1 MLLLLRSLLSLYPS
15 AYRDEYGEEMMT
27 VLAEVQAD
35 IRSKGPMIRAVACA
49 HEAAGLLR
57 GALEEHVQSFLF
69 PQRCSPYL
77 QRRFSMR
84 SEFRFPK
91 ATVTLMT
98 MILVAVI
105 MTIVKATAIEDS
117 VPSANPAVG
126 PIHPAQFTIVSTLLV
141 IMAAVSVAGALVWAI
156 LFALNRS
163 GIQRLSALN
172 PSADHRAKSGLFG

>member
-1 MLLLLRSLLSLYPS
+1 MLLFLRSLLSLYPS

-27 VLAEVQAD
+27 VLAAVQSD
-35 IRSKGPMIRAVACA
+35 ITTKGPMTRAVACTR
-49 HEAAGLLR
+49 ETAGLLR
-57 GALEEHVQSFLF
+57 GALEEHVRSFLF

-98 MILVAVI
+98 IVLVAVI
-105 MTIVKATAIEDS
+105 MTIVKATAIEES

-126 PIHPAQFTIVSTLLV
+126 PIHPAHFTIVSTLLV
-141 IMAAVSVAGALVWAI
+141 IMAAVCVAGALVWAV

-163 GIQRLSALN
+163 GIQRLSELN